1 MVPLV
6 LAWAARL
13 LLSIALYAG
22 TGAVWYSPSV
32 AGNVFL
38 AAAYPDLHKAGT
50 PVPPADPRAYVASVG
65 GAAVAMP
72 LFVFLL
78 DVVGAMRGGVAPAV
92 GWAVGVGLFS
102 AGLAAPHGWFEGRD
116 PRLAWVHAGY
126 HMAGLLVVAVAL
138 AVLP

>member
-1 MVPLV
+1 MVPPV
-6 LAWAARL
+6 LAWTARL
-13 LLSIALYAG
+13 VLSVALYAG
-22 TGAVWYSPSV
+22 TGAVWYSPAV
-32 AGNVFL
+32 AGGVFL
-38 AAAYPDLHKAGT
+38 AAAYPHHKAGT
-50 PVPPADPRAYVASVG
+50 PVPPPDPRAYAAAVG
-65 GAAVAMP
+65 GAAVAVP
-72 LFVFLL
+72 LFAFLL
-78 DVVGAMRGGVAPAV
+78 HVVGATRAVAPAV